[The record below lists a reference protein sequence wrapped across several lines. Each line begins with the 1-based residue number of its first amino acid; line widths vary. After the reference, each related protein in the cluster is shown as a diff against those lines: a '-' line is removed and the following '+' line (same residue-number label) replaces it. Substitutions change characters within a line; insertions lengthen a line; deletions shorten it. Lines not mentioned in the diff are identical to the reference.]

1 MPLDQSF
8 SRSAHASRTR
18 STKSASRAISPEIVN
33 VNREVTGDV
42 LASVL
47 GFQSAYSDLRR
58 LVGLV
63 AGMLLLSQTS
73 GKSNAMDWS
82 TLAGARETWNEAETR
97 IQGLKPTP
105 SVERNLHHLERAHQL
120 IGNCLDVLRSPRK
133 IANEMGLQA
142 ALRNVA
148 ESYRH
153 LQYASL
159 PGLGITMVDFS
170 HACCGGHCQS
180 ELRSDGLGGK

>member
-82 TLAGARETWNEAETR
+82 TLAGARETWTEAETR
-97 IQGLKPTP
+97 IRALKPP
-105 SVERNLHHLERAHQL
+105 PLVERNLHHLERAHQL

-133 IANEMGLQA
+133 ISNEMGSSGRVAKCGRVIPPFAVCLIAWSRHHHGRFQPRL
-142 ALRNVA
+142 LRW
-148 ESYRH
+148 
-153 LQYASL
+153 SL
-159 PGLGITMVDFS
+159 PIRI
-170 HACCGGHCQS
+170 A
-180 ELRSDGLGGK
+180 K